1 MDGGV
6 RLHIYLSRDLHT
18 KLKAWC
24 VQNGRT
30 MQSAATEII
39 SRTVEGKLP
48 VAKAPPAAPAVRSTP
63 DQRWDPTIVH
73 RTPED
78 LRSAALVGMPAL
90 NRKRRDAGLEPLSA
104 EEYLAM
110 D

>member
-1 MDGGV
+1 MKVTLVMPDRLWKDLSTIADKKMIGRASLV
-6 RLHIYLSRDLHT
+6 RQTL
-18 KLKAWC
+18 
-24 VQNGRT
+24 QE
-30 MQSAATEII
+30 M
-39 SRTVEGKLP
+39 VEVEMPKDRKMP
-48 VAKAPPAAPAVRSTP
+48 PPATVVRSTP